1 VRQYTVQVGDSPAS
15 IAAQDSHAGCP
26 KCARDL
32 VSVNSHR
39 AAVRMPNGF
48 ITFRD
53 PLRVGEVL
61 NLPDRWFDGTLD
73 RLPKSYFELLP
84 HYDGVTPVGTAG
96 VGLAG
101 TLGDFPTLDAATTAV
116 SLLDTMGDRE
126 FAATAGTV
134 IDAVDFAMNEVGRT
148 GMAASVKFA
157 TDARTALA
165 YARQRTADMNAA
177 INVGN
182 QPEVASARSDIRQSL
197 ATALGSARLALQS
210 YYGGAGPLPTLPPQ
224 QPVEVVVPPQ
234 PVASTQKGG
243 ISAGAMFGWAAA
255 IAVVGGGIYYWKK
268 RPRVRRVYEHGYR

>member
-1 VRQYTVQVGDSPAS
+1 
-15 IAAQDSHAGCP
+15 
-26 KCARDL
+26 
-32 VSVNSHR
+32 
-39 AAVRMPNGF
+39 MPNGF

-53 PLRVGEVL
+53 PLCVGEVL
-61 NLPDRWFDGTLD
+61 NIPTKWNDGTLD

-96 VGLAG
+96 IGLSG
-101 TLGDFPTLDAATTAV
+101 TLGDFPTLDAATTAT

-126 FAATAGTV
+126 FSATAGTV

-165 YARQRTADMNAA
+165 YARQRAFDMNAA

-182 QPEVASARSDIRQSL
+182 QPEVASARADIRQSL

-210 YYGGAGPLPTLPPQ
+210 YYGGAGPLPTLPSPQ
-224 QPVEVVVPPQ
+224 PPPVEVVVPPQ
-234 PVASTQKGG
+234 PVASTQAQKGG

-255 IAVVGGGIYYWKK
+255 IAIVGGGIYYWKK